1 MDVLGICSC
10 VARYWAYNIEHTW
23 SLMSQRLTSLILP
36 SVLEGDI
43 VPPYKH
49 TNLSLAEI
57 REKEAQIIFL
67 LTYSSFNY

>member
-1 MDVLGICSC
+1 
-10 VARYWAYNIEHTW
+10 
-23 SLMSQRLTSLILP
+23 MSQRLTSLILP

-43 VPPYKH
+43 VPPYKL